1 MLITVRR
8 QRFLVKPNNLLMNMI
23 EHVASLNY
31 WEIKKSPIWDAHE
44 NLKMIVYY
52 LNILQKINHLL
63 IDMGRII

>member
-1 MLITVRR
+1 MLITGRR
-8 QRFLVKPNNLLMNMI
+8 QRFLVKPDKPPD

-52 LNILQKINHLL
+52 L
-63 IDMGRII
+63 

>member
-1 MLITVRR
+1 
-8 QRFLVKPNNLLMNMI
+8 MNMI